1 MKARRIR
8 NIVALWL
15 VLLWVGAGVALAAS
29 PTWAADPA
37 SGVKVGWVSDNS
49 TLIAATWSGPAIDG
63 KADGKGN
70 LTVTVRHKNG
80 KEYKASGEA
89 ELKAGLLEGQVKMT
103 WSDGEA
109 FDAVYVA
116 GRIQKGIW
124 KIADGRVYEGEFQD
138 GQPHGYGIGKDA
150 SGKVIHDGQWKNGQ
164 PVTPLKAESVMGIP
178 WGASD
183 KVVRD
188 VLMARPKT
196 IRVSYLDGRDGK
208 DRWQYYGG
216 PYADFSDAWI
226 YVHYYEEK
234 MWMVQISWPLKE
246 NEVLDRFQT
255 IRQGLQTRYGA
266 PSSEKGKFL
275 DSFVYWE
282 LGGPGDGYGVNVQ
295 IRPNKIR
302 FVPAD
307 RTPETHPFRVYVTY
321 NDQTVAKLLNPPN
334 TKPDGAHKDY

>member
-8 NIVALWL
+8 DILALCL

-37 SGVKVGWVSDNS
+37 SGVKVGWVSGKF

-70 LTVTVRHKNG
+70 LTVTVRHTNG

-103 WSDGEA
+103 WSDGDA
-109 FDAVYVA
+109 FDAIYMA
-116 GRIQKGIW
+116 GRLQKGIW
-124 KIADGRVYEGEFQD
+124 KIADGRTYEGEFKD
-138 GQPHGYGIGKDA
+138 GQPHGYGVGKNA
-150 SGKVIHDGQWKNGQ
+150 AGKVIHDGQWQNGL
-164 PVTPLKAESVMGIP
+164 PVTPLKAESVLGIP

-188 VLMARPKT
+188 ILMARPKT
-196 IRVSYLDGRDGK
+196 IRISQLDGRDGK

-216 PYADFSDAWI
+216 PFAEFADAWI
-226 YVHYYEEK
+226 YVHFYEDK

-246 NEVLDRFQT
+246 TEVLDRFQA
-255 IRQGLQTRYGA
+255 IRQGLTARYGA
-266 PSSEKGKFL
+266 PTSEKGKFL
-275 DSFVYWE
+275 DSFVYWD
-282 LGGPGDGYGVNVQ
+282 LGGVGAGYGVNVQ
-295 IRPNKIR
+295 ILRNTFKIA
-302 FVPAD
+302 PAD
-307 RTPETHPFRVYVTY
+307 PSPQNYPFRVYVTY
-321 NDQTVAKLLNPPN
+321 NDQTAAKLLDPPN